1 VHIGLVKG
9 RLRVAILGVTG
20 MVGQQYIR
28 MLEDHPWFEVTTLV
42 GSRSAGKL
50 YGEAV
55 EWIDSYEPP
64 RRIMEM
70 PVKVADPEGE
80 DVDLVF
86 SSLPTEAA
94 HQLDT
99 RYAARFPTVSDAS
112 SYRMEADV
120 PLLIP
125 EVNPDHLGILDV
137 QRRNRGWRGL
147 LATSP
152 NCTATGLV
160 TVFKPLHDA
169 YRIRKAVIST
179 MQALSG
185 AGYPGVPSLRI
196 VDNVIPYIKG
206 EEEKVAAETKKML
219 GTMSGG
225 SISPDPMDMA
235 VMVHRVP
242 TIDGHLESAYI
253 ETERPVNV
261 EEAKEV
267 LREFRG
273 KPQEMR
279 LPTAPERPIIVREE
293 DDRPQP
299 RLDRMAGSVPGMS
312 TVVGRVRR
320 GVDDHSLRLT
330 LLSHNT
336 IRGAAGNTILI
347 AEMMRELGYLG

>member
-1 VHIGLVKG
+1 MGKSK
-9 RLRVAILGVTG
+9 LRAAILGVTG
-20 MVGQQYIR
+20 MVGQQYVR
-28 MLEDHPWFEVTTLV
+28 MLENHPWFEITTLV

-64 RRIMEM
+64 ARIMNM
-70 PVKVADPEGE
+70 PVKVAEPESE

-94 HQLDT
+94 YQLDT

-112 SYRMEADV
+112 SYRMEPDV
-120 PLLIP
+120 PLLVP
-125 EVNPDHLGILDV
+125 EVNPDHLDLLEV
-137 QRRNRGWRGL
+137 QRRKRGWRGSL
-147 LATSP
+147 VTSP

-160 TVFKPLHDA
+160 IALKPLHDA
-169 YRIRKAVIST
+169 YRIRKVVVST

-219 GTMSGG
+219 GARSDEAV
-225 SISPDPMDMA
+225 SPDPMGVS
-235 VMVHRVP
+235 VMVHRVA

-253 ETERPVNV
+253 ETERPVDV

-267 LREFRG
+267 LRDFRG
-273 KPQEMR
+273 KPQEMK
-279 LPTAPERPIIVREE
+279 LPTAPERPIIVMEQ

-320 GVDDHSLRLT
+320 GLDDHSLRLT

-336 IRGAAGNTILI
+336 IRGAAGNAILI
-347 AEMMRELGYLG
+347 AEMMHELGYLG

>member
-1 VHIGLVKG
+1 LGKSK
-9 RLRVAILGVTG
+9 LRAAILGVTG
-20 MVGQQYIR
+20 MVGQQYVR
-28 MLEDHPWFEVTTLV
+28 MLENHPWFEVTTLV

-64 RRIMEM
+64 ARIMNM
-70 PVKVADPEGE
+70 PVKVAEPESE
-80 DVDLVF
+80 DVDVVF

-94 HQLDT
+94 YQLDT
-99 RYAARFPTVSDAS
+99 KYAARFPTVSDAS
-112 SYRMEADV
+112 SYRMEPDV

-125 EVNPDHLGILDV
+125 EVNPDHIGLLEV
-137 QRRNRGWRGL
+137 QRRKRGWKGSL
-147 LATSP
+147 VTSP

-160 TVFKPLHDA
+160 IALKPLHDA
-169 YRIRKAVIST
+169 YRIRKVVVST

-196 VDNVIPYIKG
+196 IDNVIPYIKG

-219 GTMSGG
+219 GAKS
-225 SISPDPMDMA
+225 SDAISPDPMGVS
-235 VMVHRVP
+235 VMVHRVA

-253 ETERPVNV
+253 ETERPVDV

-267 LREFRG
+267 LRDFRG
-273 KPQEMR
+273 KPQEMK
-279 LPTAPERPIIVREE
+279 LPTAPERPIIVMEQ

-320 GVDDHSLRLT
+320 GLDDHSLRLT

-336 IRGAAGNTILI
+336 IRGAAGNAILI
-347 AEMMRELGYLG
+347 AEMMHELGYLE

>member
-1 VHIGLVKG
+1 MG
-9 RLRVAILGVTG
+9 RSKLRVAILGVTG
-20 MVGQQYIR
+20 MVGQQYVR
-28 MLEDHPWFEVTTLV
+28 MLENHPWFEITTLV

-64 RRIMEM
+64 ARIMNM
-70 PVKVADPEGE
+70 PVKVAEPESE

-94 HQLDT
+94 YQLDT
-99 RYAARFPTVSDAS
+99 KYAARFPTVSDAS
-112 SYRMEADV
+112 SYRMEPDV

-125 EVNPDHLGILDV
+125 EVNPDHLGLLEV
-137 QRRNRGWRGL
+137 QRRKRGWRGSL
-147 LATSP
+147 VTSP

-160 TVFKPLHDA
+160 IALKPLHDA
-169 YRIRKAVIST
+169 YRIRKVVVST

-219 GTMSGG
+219 GAKSDEAV
-225 SISPDPMDMA
+225 SPDPMGVS
-235 VMVHRVP
+235 VMVHRVA

-253 ETERPVNV
+253 ETERPVDV

-267 LREFRG
+267 LRDFRG
-273 KPQEMR
+273 RPQEMK
-279 LPTAPERPIIVREE
+279 LPTAPERPIIVMEQ

-320 GVDDHSLRLT
+320 GLDDHSLRLT

-336 IRGAAGNTILI
+336 IRGAAGNAILI
-347 AEMMRELGYLG
+347 AEMMHELGYLE

>member
-1 VHIGLVKG
+1 LGKSK
-9 RLRVAILGVTG
+9 LRAAILGVTG
-20 MVGQQYIR
+20 MVGQQYVR
-28 MLEDHPWFEVTTLV
+28 MLENHPWFEVTTLV

-64 RRIMEM
+64 ARIMNM
-70 PVKVADPEGE
+70 PVKVAEPESE
-80 DVDLVF
+80 DVDVVF

-94 HQLDT
+94 YQLDI

-112 SYRMEADV
+112 SYRMEPDV

-125 EVNPDHLGILDV
+125 EVNPDHLGLLEV
-137 QRRNRGWRGL
+137 QRRKRGWRGSL
-147 LATSP
+147 VTSP

-160 TVFKPLHDA
+160 IALKPLHDA
-169 YRIRKAVIST
+169 YRIRKVVVST

-196 VDNVIPYIKG
+196 IDNVIPYIKG

-219 GTMSGG
+219 GAKS
-225 SISPDPMDMA
+225 SDAISPDPMGVS
-235 VMVHRVP
+235 VMVHRVA

-253 ETERPVNV
+253 ETERPVDV

-267 LREFRG
+267 LRDFRG
-273 KPQEMR
+273 KPQEMK
-279 LPTAPERPIIVREE
+279 LPTAPERPIIVMEQ

-320 GVDDHSLRLT
+320 GLDDHSLRLT

-336 IRGAAGNTILI
+336 IRGAAGNAILI
-347 AEMMRELGYLG
+347 AEMMRELGYLE

>member
-1 VHIGLVKG
+1 MGKSK
-9 RLRVAILGVTG
+9 LRAAILGVTG
-20 MVGQQYIR
+20 MVGQQYVR
-28 MLEDHPWFEVTTLV
+28 MLENHPWFEVTTLV

-64 RRIMEM
+64 ARIMNM
-70 PVKVADPEGE
+70 PVKVAEPESE
-80 DVDLVF
+80 DVDVVF

-94 HQLDT
+94 YQLDT
-99 RYAARFPTVSDAS
+99 KYAARFPTVSDAS
-112 SYRMEADV
+112 SYRMEPDV

-125 EVNPDHLGILDV
+125 EVNPDHIGLLEV
-137 QRRNRGWRGL
+137 QRRKRGWKGSL
-147 LATSP
+147 VTSP

-160 TVFKPLHDA
+160 IALKPLHDA
-169 YRIRKAVIST
+169 YRIRKVVVST

-196 VDNVIPYIKG
+196 IDNVIPYIKG

-219 GTMSGG
+219 GAKS
-225 SISPDPMDMA
+225 SDAISPDPMGVS
-235 VMVHRVP
+235 VMVHRVA

-253 ETERPVNV
+253 ETERPVDV

-267 LREFRG
+267 LRDFRG
-273 KPQEMR
+273 KPQEMK
-279 LPTAPERPIIVREE
+279 LPTAPERPIIVMEQ

-320 GVDDHSLRLT
+320 GLDDHSLRLT

-336 IRGAAGNTILI
+336 IRGAAGNAILI
-347 AEMMRELGYLG
+347 AEMMHELGYLE

>member
-1 VHIGLVKG
+1 LGKSK
-9 RLRVAILGVTG
+9 LRAAILGVTG
-20 MVGQQYIR
+20 MVGQQYVR

-64 RRIMEM
+64 ARIMNM
-70 PVKVADPEGE
+70 PVKVAEPESE
-80 DVDLVF
+80 DVDVVF

-94 HQLDT
+94 YQLDT

-112 SYRMEADV
+112 SYRMEPDV

-125 EVNPDHLGILDV
+125 EVNPDHLGLLEV
-137 QRRNRGWRGL
+137 QRRKRGWRGSL
-147 LATSP
+147 VTSP

-160 TVFKPLHDA
+160 IALKPLHDA
-169 YRIRKAVIST
+169 YRVRKVVVST

-196 VDNVIPYIKG
+196 IDNVIPYIKG

-219 GTMSGG
+219 GAKS
-225 SISPDPMDMA
+225 SDAISPDPMGVS
-235 VMVHRVP
+235 VMVHRVA

-253 ETERPVNV
+253 ETERPVDV

-267 LREFRG
+267 LRNFRG
-273 KPQEMR
+273 KPQEMK
-279 LPTAPERPIIVREE
+279 LPTAPERPIIVMEQ

-320 GVDDHSLRLT
+320 GLDDHSLRLT

-336 IRGAAGNTILI
+336 IRGAAGNAILI
-347 AEMMRELGYLG
+347 AEMMRELGYLE

>member
-1 VHIGLVKG
+1 MGKSK
-9 RLRVAILGVTG
+9 LRAAILGVTG
-20 MVGQQYIR
+20 MVGQQYVR

-64 RRIMEM
+64 ARIMNM
-70 PVKVADPEGE
+70 PVKVAEPESE
-80 DVDLVF
+80 DVDVVF

-94 HQLDT
+94 YQLDT

-112 SYRMEADV
+112 SYRMEPDV

-125 EVNPDHLGILDV
+125 EVNPDHLGLLEV
-137 QRRNRGWRGL
+137 QRRKRGWRGSL
-147 LATSP
+147 VTSP

-160 TVFKPLHDA
+160 IALKPLHDA
-169 YRIRKAVIST
+169 YRVRKVVVST

-196 VDNVIPYIKG
+196 IDNVIPYIKG

-219 GTMSGG
+219 GAKS
-225 SISPDPMDMA
+225 SDAISPDPMGVS
-235 VMVHRVP
+235 VMVHRVA

-253 ETERPVNV
+253 ETERPVDV

-267 LREFRG
+267 LRNFRG
-273 KPQEMR
+273 KPQEMK
-279 LPTAPERPIIVREE
+279 LPTAPERPIIVMEQ

-320 GVDDHSLRLT
+320 GLDDHSLRLT

-336 IRGAAGNTILI
+336 IRGAAGNAILI
-347 AEMMRELGYLG
+347 AEMMRELGYLE

>member
-1 VHIGLVKG
+1 LGKSK
-9 RLRVAILGVTG
+9 LRAAILGVTG
-20 MVGQQYIR
+20 MVGQQYVR
-28 MLEDHPWFEVTTLV
+28 MLENHPWFEVTTLV

-64 RRIMEM
+64 ARIMNM
-70 PVKVADPEGE
+70 PVKVAEPESE
-80 DVDLVF
+80 DVDVVF

-94 HQLDT
+94 YQLDT

-112 SYRMEADV
+112 SYRMEPDV

-125 EVNPDHLGILDV
+125 EVNPDHIGLLEV
-137 QRRNRGWRGL
+137 QRRKRGWKGSL
-147 LATSP
+147 VTSP

-160 TVFKPLHDA
+160 IALKPLHDA
-169 YRIRKAVIST
+169 YRIRKVVVST

-196 VDNVIPYIKG
+196 IDNVIPYIKG

-219 GTMSGG
+219 GAKS
-225 SISPDPMDMA
+225 SDAISPDPMGVS
-235 VMVHRVP
+235 VMVHRVA

-253 ETERPVNV
+253 ETERPVDV

-267 LREFRG
+267 LRDFRG
-273 KPQEMR
+273 KPQEMK
-279 LPTAPERPIIVREE
+279 LPTAPERPIIVMEQ

-320 GVDDHSLRLT
+320 GLDDHSLRLT

-336 IRGAAGNTILI
+336 IRGAAGNAILI
-347 AEMMRELGYLG
+347 AEMMHELGYLE

>member
-1 VHIGLVKG
+1 MGKSK
-9 RLRVAILGVTG
+9 LRAAILGVTG
-20 MVGQQYIR
+20 MVGQQYVR
-28 MLEDHPWFEVTTLV
+28 MLENHPWFEVTTLV

-64 RRIMEM
+64 ARIMNM
-70 PVKVADPEGE
+70 PVKVAEPESE

-94 HQLDT
+94 YQLDT
-99 RYAARFPTVSDAS
+99 KYAARFPTVSDAS
-112 SYRMEADV
+112 SYRMEPDV

-125 EVNPDHLGILDV
+125 EVNPDHLGLLEV
-137 QRRNRGWRGL
+137 QRRKRGWKGSL
-147 LATSP
+147 VTSP

-160 TVFKPLHDA
+160 IALKPLHDA
-169 YRIRKAVIST
+169 YRIRKAVVST

-196 VDNVIPYIKG
+196 IDNVIPYIKG

-219 GTMSGG
+219 GAKS
-225 SISPDPMDMA
+225 SDAISPDPMGVS
-235 VMVHRVP
+235 VMVHRVA

-253 ETERPVNV
+253 ETERPVDV

-267 LREFRG
+267 LRDFRG
-273 KPQEMR
+273 KPQEMK
-279 LPTAPERPIIVREE
+279 LPTAPERPIIVMEQ

-320 GVDDHSLRLT
+320 GLDDHSLRLT

-336 IRGAAGNTILI
+336 IRGAAGNAILI
-347 AEMMRELGYLG
+347 AEMMHELGYLE

>member
-1 VHIGLVKG
+1 MARSK
-9 RLRVAILGVTG
+9 LRAAIIGVTG
-20 MVGQQYIR
+20 MVGQQYVR
-28 MLEDHPWFEVTTLV
+28 MLENHPWFEITALV

-64 RRIMEM
+64 ERIMNM
-70 PVKVADPEGE
+70 PVRAANPGSEE
-80 DVDLVF
+80 VDLVF

-94 HQLDT
+94 YELDPK
-99 RYAARFPTVSDAS
+99 YAALYPTVSDAS
-112 SYRMEADV
+112 SYRMEPDV

-125 EVNPDHLGILDV
+125 EVNPDHLDLLKV
-137 QRRNRGWRGL
+137 QRDRRGWKGL
-147 LATSP
+147 LVTSP

-160 TVFKPLHDA
+160 MALKPLHDA
-169 YRIRKAVIST
+169 YRVKKVVVAT
-179 MQALSG
+179 LQALSG

-196 VDNVIPYIKG
+196 IDNVIPYIKG
-206 EEEKVAAETKKML
+206 EEEKVAIETKKML
-219 GTMSGG
+219 GRMDGG
-225 SISPDPMDMA
+225 SVSPDPMGVS
-235 VMVHRVP
+235 VMVHRVA
-242 TIDGHLESAYI
+242 TIDGHLESVYI

-273 KPQEMR
+273 KPQEMK
-279 LPTAPERPIIVREE
+279 LPTAPERPIIVMEQE
-293 DDRPQP
+293 DRPQP

-312 TVVGRVRR
+312 VVVGRVRK
-320 GVDDHSLRLT
+320 GLDDHSLRFT

-336 IRGAAGNTILI
+336 IRGAAGNAILI

>member
-1 VHIGLVKG
+1 MGKSK
-9 RLRVAILGVTG
+9 LRAAILGVTG
-20 MVGQQYIR
+20 MVGQQYVR
-28 MLEDHPWFEVTTLV
+28 MLENHPWFEVTTLV

-64 RRIMEM
+64 ARIMNM
-70 PVKVADPEGE
+70 PVKVAEPESE
-80 DVDLVF
+80 DVDVVF

-94 HQLDT
+94 YQLDT

-112 SYRMEADV
+112 SYRMEPDV

-125 EVNPDHLGILDV
+125 EVNPDHIGLLEV
-137 QRRNRGWRGL
+137 QRRKRGWKGSL
-147 LATSP
+147 VTSP

-160 TVFKPLHDA
+160 IALKPLHDA
-169 YRIRKAVIST
+169 YRIRKVVVST

-196 VDNVIPYIKG
+196 IDNVIPYIKG

-219 GTMSGG
+219 GAKS
-225 SISPDPMDMA
+225 SDAISPDPMGVS
-235 VMVHRVP
+235 VMVHRVA

-253 ETERPVNV
+253 ETERPVDV

-267 LREFRG
+267 LRDFRG
-273 KPQEMR
+273 KPQEMK
-279 LPTAPERPIIVREE
+279 LPTAPERPIIVMEQ

-320 GVDDHSLRLT
+320 GLDDHSLRLT

-336 IRGAAGNTILI
+336 IRGAAGNAILI
-347 AEMMRELGYLG
+347 AEMMHELGYLE

>member
-1 VHIGLVKG
+1 
-9 RLRVAILGVTG
+9 
-20 MVGQQYIR
+20 MVGQQYVR
-28 MLEDHPWFEVTTLV
+28 MLENHPWFEVTTLV

-64 RRIMEM
+64 ARIMNM
-70 PVKVADPEGE
+70 PVKVAEPESE
-80 DVDLVF
+80 DVDVVF

-94 HQLDT
+94 YQLDT
-99 RYAARFPTVSDAS
+99 KYAARFPTVSDAS
-112 SYRMEADV
+112 SYRMEPDV

-125 EVNPDHLGILDV
+125 EVNPDHIGLLEV
-137 QRRNRGWRGL
+137 QRRKRGWRGSL
-147 LATSP
+147 VTSP

-160 TVFKPLHDA
+160 IALKPLHDA
-169 YRIRKAVIST
+169 YRIRKVVVST

-196 VDNVIPYIKG
+196 IDNVIPYIKG

-219 GTMSGG
+219 GAKS
-225 SISPDPMDMA
+225 SDAISPDPMGVS
-235 VMVHRVP
+235 VMVHRVA

-253 ETERPVNV
+253 ETERPVDV

-267 LREFRG
+267 LRDFRG
-273 KPQEMR
+273 KPQEMK
-279 LPTAPERPIIVREE
+279 LPTAPERPIIVMEQ

-320 GVDDHSLRLT
+320 GLDDHSLRLT

-336 IRGAAGNTILI
+336 IRGAAGNAILI
-347 AEMMRELGYLG
+347 AEMMHELGYLE

>member
-1 VHIGLVKG
+1 MGKSK
-9 RLRVAILGVTG
+9 LRAAILGVTG
-20 MVGQQYIR
+20 MVGQQYVR
-28 MLEDHPWFEVTTLV
+28 MLENHPWFEVTTLV

-64 RRIMEM
+64 ARIMNM
-70 PVKVADPEGE
+70 PVKVAEPESE
-80 DVDLVF
+80 DVDVVF

-94 HQLDT
+94 YQLDT
-99 RYAARFPTVSDAS
+99 KYAARFPTVSDAS
-112 SYRMEADV
+112 SYRMEPDV

-125 EVNPDHLGILDV
+125 EVNPDHMGLLEV
-137 QRRNRGWRGL
+137 QRRKRGWKGSL
-147 LATSP
+147 VTSP

-160 TVFKPLHDA
+160 IALKPLHDA
-169 YRIRKAVIST
+169 YRIRKVVVST

-196 VDNVIPYIKG
+196 IDNVIPYIKG

-219 GTMSGG
+219 GAKS
-225 SISPDPMDMA
+225 SDAISPDPMGVS
-235 VMVHRVP
+235 VMVHRVA

-253 ETERPVNV
+253 ETERPVDV

-267 LREFRG
+267 LRDFRG
-273 KPQEMR
+273 KPQEMK
-279 LPTAPERPIIVREE
+279 LPTAPERPIIVMEQ

-320 GVDDHSLRLT
+320 GLDDHSLRLT

-336 IRGAAGNTILI
+336 IRGAAGNAILI
-347 AEMMRELGYLG
+347 AEMMHELGYLE

>member
-1 VHIGLVKG
+1 MKG
-9 RLRVAILGVTG
+9 KLRVAILGVTG
-20 MVGQQYIR
+20 MVGQQYVR
-28 MLEDHPWFEVTTLV
+28 MLENHPWFEITRLI

-64 RRIMEM
+64 ERIMNM
-70 PVKVADPEGE
+70 PVKAADPESE

-94 HQLDT
+94 YQLDT
-99 RYAARFPTVSDAS
+99 RYAARFPTISDAS
-112 SYRMEADV
+112 SYRMEPDV

-125 EVNPDHLGILDV
+125 EVNPDHLSLLDA

-147 LATSP
+147 LVTSP
-152 NCTATGLV
+152 NCTATGLAMV
-160 TVFKPLHDA
+160 LKPLHDA
-169 YRIRKAVIST
+169 YRVRRVIVST

-206 EEEKVAAETKKML
+206 EEDKVAAETKKML
-219 GTMSGG
+219 GAIADG
-225 SISPDPMDMA
+225 SVSPDPMGVS
-235 VMVHRVP
+235 VMVHRVA

-253 ETERPVNV
+253 ETERPVNI
-261 EEAKEV
+261 EEAKGI
-267 LREFRG
+267 LRDFRG
-273 KPQEMR
+273 KPQEMK

-293 DDRPQP
+293 EDRPQP

-312 TVVGRVRR
+312 AVVGRVRR
-320 GVDDHSLRLT
+320 GLDERSLRLT

-336 IRGAAGNTILI
+336 IRGAAGNAILI
-347 AEMMRELGYLG
+347 AEMMRELGYLS